1 MGGSSLAA
9 TFETSFKDI
18 REAAADKLKAYN
30 DTKILIAGEPRARV
44 AGEFCS
50 KTYRDGQTAQQ
61 RADKFLKSKKMEGHH
76 LAHEIQLLAMVFDR
90 GVREAPC
97 EWLNLESTEFLA
109 RRLYGME
116 RAFSEVRKE
125 ADWKAPKDRAKGYKS
140 KVQWHFLEECDP
152 RMLEASDLHV
162 PSVDK
167 EIRERLTEKGKL
179 LKSLGSLEPAGDKE
193 T

>member
-1 MGGSSLAA
+1 MLASPASSARRPTGTARRLSRGPKSSFA
-9 TFETSFKDI
+9 T
-18 REAAADKLKAYN
+18 N
-30 DTKILIAGEPRARV
+30 NW
-44 AGEFCS
+44 
-50 KTYRDGQTAQQ
+50 
-61 RADKFLKSKKMEGHH
+61 EGHH

-90 GVREAPC
+90 GIREAPR

-125 ADWKAPKDRAKGYKS
+125 SDWKPPKDKQKGFKS

-162 PSVDK
+162 ASVDK
-167 EIRERLTEKGKL
+167 EIRERLTERGKL
-179 LKSLGSLEPAGDKE
+179 LKSLSSLESGDKDKDQ
-193 T
+193 